1 MDVELGDG
9 GVCWGGDADPI
20 QLLHSTMLARGW
32 DSAVCRVLKHRA
44 AARRPL
50 HHECHVTA
58 AVNVGDFI
66 GWIEMPKWNA
76 IETGII
82 IEIVSIEASCML
94 CS

>member
-50 HHECHVTA
+50 HHECHA
-58 AVNVGDFI
+58 
-66 GWIEMPKWNA
+66 ES
-76 IETGII
+76 II
-82 IEIVSIEASCML
+82 IVMSDDVEQQCNGNKGVPGCKYSITSRVVTVRVL
-94 CS
+94 R